1 LSSIEQEIKD
11 YWAFIAAPE
20 NRAGI
25 QSQIEWVARKD
36 FPVLVSSEC
45 GLAREAAARLIHRLS
60 SRGARRFM
68 KIDCRALPAETLHSE
83 LFGSEA
89 AEGSSGR
96 TATNTGKFELC
107 DKGSIFLDGIERL
120 PARVQEKLL
129 RLLHG
134 NYISPLHGES
144 IVNPDVRI
152 LAGIPG
158 NIEQTLRVR
167 GFREE
172 LYYCLNFCSIR
183 IPPLRERPEDI
194 PFLFHHFLKKYNDKF
209 QMAAPDPSKELL
221 TAARQYPWPGNL
233 EEFENFV
240 KRYIVAKSSRNSRSE
255 QFEFFELLQ
264 GRKG

>member
-20 NRAGI
+20 NKAGI
-25 QSQIEWVARKD
+25 QSQIEWGAHKD

-60 SRGARRFM
+60 SRSPGRFM
-68 KIDCRALPAETLHSE
+68 KIDCRALPAEMLDRE
-83 LFGSEA
+83 LFGSDSTERRL
-89 AEGSSGR
+89 GR
-96 TATNTGKFELC
+96 RADTGKLELC
-107 DKGSIFLDGIERL
+107 DKGSIFLDHIERL

-152 LAGIPG
+152 LAGITG
-158 NIEQTLRVR
+158 NIEQALGGRE
-167 GFREE
+167 FREE

-194 PFLFHHFLKKYNDKF
+194 PFLFHHFLKKYNEKF
-209 QMAAPDPSKELL
+209 QKAAPDPSKELL

-240 KRYIVAKSSRNSRSE
+240 KRYILVKSSANSGSG
-255 QFEFFELLQ
+255 QFELFELLQ